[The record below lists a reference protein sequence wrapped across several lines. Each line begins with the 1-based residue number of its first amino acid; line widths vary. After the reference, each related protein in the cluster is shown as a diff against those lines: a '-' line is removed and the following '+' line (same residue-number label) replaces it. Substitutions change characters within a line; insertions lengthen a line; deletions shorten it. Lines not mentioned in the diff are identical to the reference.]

1 MLNNLLKASS
11 KSSIAMRAAK
21 QPFNSLLGVQ
31 RSMHTP
37 LGTTSKKDD
46 AFQVRITKINFRD
59 LS

>member
-31 RSMHTP
+31 RSLHTP

-46 AFQVRITKINFRD
+46 AFQVRKTKINFRD